1 LTHGLERIEL
11 DFTPMWLEGEGD
23 NELLVIGT
31 EVCQAEIE
39 LGGEQI
45 ELRPGGRHEGSS
57 LHSWD

>member
-1 LTHGLERIEL
+1 
-11 DFTPMWLEGEGD
+11 MWLEGEGD